1 MGLFEEQFEGITD
14 RYGNKIKVPE
24 KKPTLK
30 QSICAWGL
38 VNELANIEYPHN
50 FQRERADIRDFIY
63 SMSALMDKARAIQE
77 DENK

>member
-14 RYGNKIKVPE
+14 RYGNKIKMPE

-38 VNELANIEYPHN
+38 VNELANIRIICSSKEQTSETLYIP
-50 FQRERADIRDFIY
+50 
-63 SMSALMDKARAIQE
+63 
-77 DENK
+77 